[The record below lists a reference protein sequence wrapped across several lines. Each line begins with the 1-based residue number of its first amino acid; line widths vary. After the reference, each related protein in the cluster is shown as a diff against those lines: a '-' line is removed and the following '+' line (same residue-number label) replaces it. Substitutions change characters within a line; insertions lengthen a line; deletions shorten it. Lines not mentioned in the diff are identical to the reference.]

1 MSDEHPADLA
11 QIAADD
17 ALLDA
22 LGKGEA
28 PPPGPQP
35 AGDELAGLL
44 HAWRADLDDKLDA
57 TQPLVGELLEAQSN
71 RPIEL
76 KPKRRGSK
84 LLTGVAAAIL
94 ILGGLAAGASQAGPN
109 SPLWP
114 LTKVMYPERADTRS
128 AEQAISRAR
137 AAIAANRL
145 DEANHQ
151 LDQATALV
159 GRLQDSGDKR
169 RLTDQIAQLR
179 QLIAAKTAPSQPA
192 TPSAPVPGA
201 TPAAPQGPT
210 AQPAPQPTRDPGDNP
225 LPLPTGGLPTL
236 PDLPAPTLP
245 APTLPQLPLPS
256 LPIPIPPIQPS

>member
-1 MSDEHPADLA
+1 MSDEPTDLSR
-11 QIAADD
+11 ISADD

-22 LGKGEA
+22 LGRGEA
-28 PPPGPQP
+28 APP
-35 AGDELAGLL
+35 GDELAGLL
-44 HAWRADLDDKLDA
+44 HDWRADLDEKLDA
-57 TQPLVGELLEAQSN
+57 NQPLVGELLEARSN

-76 KPKRRGSK
+76 KPRRRGVK
-84 LLTGVAAAIL
+84 LLTGIAAAIL
-94 ILGGLAAGASQAGPN
+94 VLGGIAAGAGQAGPN

-128 AEQAISRAR
+128 AEQAISRAK

-151 LDQATALV
+151 LDQATTLV
-159 GRLQDSGDKR
+159 GRLQNPDDKR

-179 QLIAAKTAPSQPA
+179 RVLAAKTAPSLPA

-210 AQPAPQPTRDPGDNP
+210 VQPAPPQTPGPQPTRDNP

-236 PDLPAPTLP
+236 PDLPAPSLP
-245 APTLPQLPLPS
+245 LPTLPQPPLPS
-256 LPIPIPPIQPS
+256 LPVQIPPVVPN